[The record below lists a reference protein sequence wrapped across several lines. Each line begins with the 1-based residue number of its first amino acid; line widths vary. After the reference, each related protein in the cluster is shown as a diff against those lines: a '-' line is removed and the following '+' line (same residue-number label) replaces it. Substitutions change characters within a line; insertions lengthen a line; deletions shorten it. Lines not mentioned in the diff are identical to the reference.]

1 MFGMDTS
8 SPGIASITV
17 TVTTTPDPRAMT
29 RLVQAMMG
37 PTSETPSPGR
47 PRVSAPHTE
56 RPGWTMPPDQ
66 GMPPTSAVAVPRCVI
81 YGRVS
86 TAGQVEGTSLTGQ
99 LDACREVATR
109 HGWEVVAECVDAGES
124 GANADRPALA
134 EVMDSV
140 DSGDVD
146 VLIVYRLDRLARS
159 TLHLLTLVQQ
169 LEAAQVRLVST
180 SESIDTRTPTGRMT
194 MTVLGSVAELERE
207 TIRTRTREGVARRV
221 AQGGWVSSTPPFG
234 FRAVPDTRAGMRGV
248 VLQIDPAQAT
258 AIREMYRLLV
268 AERVPLTA
276 AAAALNAAG
285 HRTATGQP
293 WTRATLSTWARGPRP
308 TTTAA
313 GRWCWGATEVTVPA
327 ILSPDQVREWA
338 AWQADT
344 SVTQTSHGQYL
355 LSGHLLT
362 PCGRRYH
369 GRTATGQAPV
379 YSCRHHLST
388 KAGSPEHCACTNI
401 AVSAADAAVWGEVVH
416 ILTDPGA
423 LAAVAA
429 EVAGV
434 GVGPGDTEGA
444 RAAEA
449 SRSVAE
455 LQERVAVEY
464 QGARDAGFDAATA
477 RLMVRGVQAELQAAQ
492 AEMARLARARAA
504 AQRQHV
510 GADSLSHTLSRV
522 EGRITEL
529 DLAGKR
535 DVLRALEVR
544 AQVTGYAPCSVC
556 GGSGYLACPPGAAR
570 GFPPACG
577 HCHQLRRLPVLQVS
591 IMAPEALH
599 AVEGIQLTA

>member
-1 MFGMDTS
+1 
-8 SPGIASITV
+8 
-17 TVTTTPDPRAMT
+17 
-29 RLVQAMMG
+29 
-37 PTSETPSPGR
+37 
-47 PRVSAPHTE
+47 
-56 RPGWTMPPDQ
+56 MPPDQ

-159 TLHLLTLVQQ
+159 TIHLLTLVQR

-248 VLQIDPAQAT
+248 VLAIDRVQA
-258 AIREMYRLLV
+258 ACIREMHRLLV
-268 AERVPLTA
+268 AERVPLTQTV
-276 AAAALNAAG
+276 AALNDAG
-285 HRTATGQP
+285 HRTATDKP
-293 WTRATLSTWARGPRP
+293 WTRATLSTWARGSRP
-308 TTTAA
+308 TTSAA
-313 GRWCWGATEVTVPA
+313 GKWRWGATEVAIPA
-327 ILSPDQVREWA
+327 ILTPDQAREWA

-344 SVTQTSHGQYL
+344 SVAQTSHGDYL
-355 LSGHLLT
+355 LPGHLLT

-369 GRTATGQAPV
+369 GRTATGQVAT

-388 KAGSPEHCACTNI
+388 RVGTPESCGCTNI
-401 AVSAADAAVWGEVVH
+401 SVAAADAAVWSEVARL
-416 ILTDPGA
+416 LTDPAA
-423 LAAVAA
+423 LAALAA
-429 EVAGV
+429 EVTGI
-434 GVGPGDTEGA
+434 GEGHGDTAGT
-444 RAAEA
+444 RAAES

-455 LQERVAVEY
+455 LQERVAAEY
-464 QGARDAGFDAATA
+464 QGARDDGFDAETA
-477 RLMVRGVQAELQAAQ
+477 RAMVWGAQAELQAAQ
-492 AEMARLARARAA
+492 AVVTRLARARAVT
-504 AQRQHV
+504 QRQQA
-510 GADSLSHTLSRV
+510 GSDLLSHTLDQV
-522 EGRITEL
+522 QGQIGKLDMTGRRAV
-529 DLAGKR
+529 LA
-535 DVLRALEVR
+535 ALEVSAR
-544 AQVTGYAPCSVC
+544 VTGYESCPVC

-577 HCHQLRRLPVLQVS
+577 HCHKLRRLPVIEVA
-591 IMAPEALH
+591 ITAPEALF
-599 AVEGIQLTA
+599 AIVETELTA